1 MKATA
6 TTKDGKRLEVTLAKN
21 LSGEFSIPCTV
32 SFNGVSVKGIC
43 SSDRVAINKANVKK
57 LLGLSIP
64 VSEAKIM
71 LDSKI
76 EIKGTI
82 NEALE
87 YIRNNQIEFRFTTS
101 EETGLKESLGFYIND
116 EYIHYH
122 MIAKA
127 NSITIEREEAE
138 EILLKNVSGTG
149 NVIIN
154 IEDLK
159 IENEDSEEIKKQEM
173 INKAIETGEKQ
184 LINKISVECDGSVP
198 ECSTDNIYL
207 WAMPNGTVK
216 SERIHTY

>member
-43 SSDRVAINKANVKK
+43 SSDRVAINKVNIKK
-57 LLGLSIP
+57 LLGITIP

-76 EIKGTI
+76 DIEYTI

-87 YIRNNQIEFRFTTS
+87 YIRNNKIEFRFSTS

-116 EYIHYH
+116 EYIPYH

-127 NSITIEREEAE
+127 NNITLEREEAE
-138 EILLKNVSGTG
+138 DLLLKNVNGTG
-149 NVIIN
+149 NMVIS

-159 IENEDSEEIKKQEM
+159 IEKINNEEIKRQKM
-173 INKAIETGEKQ
+173 INKAVETGEKQ

-198 ECSTDNIYL
+198 ECSTDIIYL